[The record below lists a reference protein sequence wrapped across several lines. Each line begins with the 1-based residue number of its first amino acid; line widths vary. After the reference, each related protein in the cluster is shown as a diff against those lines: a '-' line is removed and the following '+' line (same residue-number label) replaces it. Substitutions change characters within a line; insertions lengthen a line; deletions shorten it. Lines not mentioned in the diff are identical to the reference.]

1 MFRNVGL
8 NDVDSNGNS
17 PLHIAVMYG
26 RAKNAEVL
34 LRSAKEK
41 SESNDADDQLI
52 YEKFGLASINQM
64 NKSRYYPLHL
74 AVLNDHLVKFVFLS
88 LSLEEIIFSI
98 PGLRSSTSRLWC
110 TCRWIYEHLERKI
123 NIVDVSLSKRI
134 FTNCQISH

>member
-110 TCRWIYEHLERKI
+110 TCRWIYEYLERKI